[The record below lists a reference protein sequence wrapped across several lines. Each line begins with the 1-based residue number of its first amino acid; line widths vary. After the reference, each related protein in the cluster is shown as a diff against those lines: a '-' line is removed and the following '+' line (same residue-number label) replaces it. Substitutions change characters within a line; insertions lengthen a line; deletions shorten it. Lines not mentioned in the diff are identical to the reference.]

1 MAAQHYM
8 RKWELTQEERREW
21 RRRVLSKRNLRLSR
35 RAKNV
40 IATV

>member
-1 MAAQHYM
+1 MAQQHVT

-35 RAKNV
+35 RVKNV